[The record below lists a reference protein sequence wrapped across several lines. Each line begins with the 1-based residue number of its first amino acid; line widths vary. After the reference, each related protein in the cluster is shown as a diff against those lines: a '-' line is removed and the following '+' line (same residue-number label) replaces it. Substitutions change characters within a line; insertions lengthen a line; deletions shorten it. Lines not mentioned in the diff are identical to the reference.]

1 VKYLLDST
9 VLIDLFNGVD
19 AAEAFL
25 LERGS
30 DSAISVVTVAEV
42 LTGSLSHEIERH
54 ELVLEQFPCLGID
67 LVTAKGA
74 AALRQLH
81 RWKMA
86 DAFQAAL
93 ALRHGLKLV
102 TRNTRDFRPV
112 KHPFVH
118 VPYTFRPVG

>member
-1 VKYLLDST
+1 MKYLLDST
-9 VLIDLFNGVD
+9 VLIDHFNGVD

-25 LERGS
+25 LEFGGV
-30 DSAISVVTVAEV
+30 SAVSVVTVAEV
-42 LTGSLSHEIERH
+42 LTGSLSHQVDSH
-54 ELVLEQFPCLGID
+54 ELVLDQFTCFGID
-67 LVTAKGA
+67 LVTAKAA
-74 AALRQLH
+74 AALRQRH

-102 TRNTRDFRPV
+102 TRNTKDFRPF

-118 VPYTFRPVG
+118 VPYTLGR